1 MTMKLWHCYDS
12 RSLRALWA
20 LEEMGLKYEV
30 EVLPFPPRFLKKDYL
45 ETNPLGTVPFFIDG
59 DTCLTESTAICHY
72 LVEKYQQQQLSIE
85 VTHPEY
91 GQFLNYLYQSD
102 TTYTFPLAL
111 ILRYKHLEQGERLN
125 PQIVEDY
132 SQWLFSRMRG
142 LVQHFQTNEYLCG
155 NKFTIADIAIGMAL
169 HFGER
174 IGLADNYKPEIKDYL
189 ARLQARPAFKRARQ
203 IGVELDP
210 FANLSTP

>member
-1 MTMKLWHCYDS
+1 MKLWHCYDS

-20 LEEMGLKYEV
+20 LEEMGLKYQV

-45 ETNPLGTVPFFIDG
+45 DTNPLGTVPFFEDG
-59 DTCLTESTAICHY
+59 DICLTESTAICHY
-72 LVEKYQQQQLSIE
+72 LVEKYNQHQLAIPVE
-85 VTHPEY
+85 HPEY

-111 ILRYKHLEQGERLN
+111 ILRYKYLEQGERLST
-125 PQIVEDY
+125 QIVEDY

-142 LVQHFQTNEYLCG
+142 LVKHLKTNEYLCG

-169 HFGER
+169 NFGER
-174 IGLADNYKPEIKDYL
+174 IGLADNYKPEIKAYL
-189 ARLQARPAFKRARQ
+189 TRLQARPAFKRARE
-203 IGVELDP
+203 IGVDLDP
-210 FANLSTP
+210 FMNL